1 MVVTARAAPLPAGLK
16 PHSGPAHTVGSNV
29 IWHDWLGGLVFAT
42 AALTHVGVLP
52 VSACVVVL
60 RVRVRV
66 RVRVCMLH
74 GMYLVSLGIDVKH
87 TM

>member
-1 MVVTARAAPLPAGLK
+1 MLFGMTGLEE
-16 PHSGPAHTVGSNV
+16 
-29 IWHDWLGGLVFAT
+29 LVFAT

-66 RVRVCMLH
+66 RVCMLH

>member
-29 IWHDWLGGLVFAT
+29 IWHEWFGGLVLAT
-42 AALTHVGVLP
+42 AALAHVGVLLP

-60 RVRVRV
+60 LVRV

-74 GMYLVSLGIDVKH
+74 GMYLVALDVKH